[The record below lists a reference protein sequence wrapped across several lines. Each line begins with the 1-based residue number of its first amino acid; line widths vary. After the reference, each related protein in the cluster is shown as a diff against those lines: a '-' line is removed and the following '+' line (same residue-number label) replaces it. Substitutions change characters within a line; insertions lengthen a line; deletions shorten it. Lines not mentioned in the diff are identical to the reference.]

1 MIQPRSNGKFRTMIF
16 LLGASGYIGSAFQ
29 RELARRELPFRAI
42 SRADLDYTRFRILA
56 DALKSHHPRLV
67 IHCGGFTGKPNV
79 DACETQRTET
89 ILGNIVLAQTVAQAC
104 DAAGVR
110 LGAVSSGC
118 IYTGAKMQNRDGS
131 WTIREDLNAPD
142 LAGLL
147 GSRSAKIRG
156 FTESDIPNFTFEHGS
171 SFYSGTKAIAEK
183 VLLDFP
189 SAYVW
194 RLRLPFE
201 ERDHPRN
208 YLSKL
213 QTYPKLY
220 QNWNSL
226 SHLGDFVCACLDI
239 WKSDLPGGAYN
250 VVNPGYVSTREV
262 VDLIRKIRRPDWEP
276 PFWRDDAEFY
286 QKAALA
292 RRSNCLLDA
301 AKLAQSGIKIRD
313 VETALADSIRN
324 FPLKSAA

>member
-1 MIQPRSNGKFRTMIF
+1 MIF
-16 LLGASGYIGSAFQ
+16 LLGASGYVGGAFQ
-29 RELARRELPFRAI
+29 RELTRRGLPHRAV
-42 SRADLDYTRFRILA
+42 SRSELDYSRFRVLV
-56 DALKSHHPRLV
+56 DALNSHRPSLV

-118 IYTGAKMQNRDGS
+118 IYTGAKVKKADGS

-142 LAGLL
+142 LAELL
-147 GSRSAKIRG
+147 SSRSTNIRG
-156 FTESDIPNFTFEHGS
+156 FEENDAPNFIFENGS

-183 VLLDFP
+183 VLLAFP

-194 RLRLPFE
+194 RLRMPFE
-201 ERDHPRN
+201 EREHPRN
-208 YLSKL
+208 YLAKL

-226 SHLGDFVCACLDI
+226 SHLGDFVSACLEI
-239 WKSDLPGGAYN
+239 WRSELPGGAYN
-250 VVNPGYVSTREV
+250 VVNPGYVSTHEV
-262 VDLIRKIRRPDWEP
+262 VELIRKLGRADWEP
-276 PFWRDDAEFY
+276 PFWRDDNEFY
-286 QKAALA
+286 QKGALA
-292 RRSNCLLDA
+292 RRSNCLLETV
-301 AKLAQSGIKIRD
+301 KLAQSGIKMRD
-313 VETALADSIRN
+313 VVTALADSIHQW
-324 FPLKSAA
+324 KQAAAAR

>member
-1 MIQPRSNGKFRTMIF
+1 MIF
-16 LLGASGYIGSAFQ
+16 LLGASGYVGGAFQ
-29 RELARRELPFRAI
+29 REMTRRGLPYQAI
-42 SRADLDYTRFRILA
+42 SRAELDYTRFRVLA
-56 DALKSHHPRLV
+56 DALKRHRPELV

-104 DAAGVR
+104 DAARVR
-110 LGAVSSGC
+110 LGAISSGC
-118 IYTGAKMQNRDGS
+118 IYSGAKVQEEEGP
-131 WTIREDLNAPD
+131 WAIREDLNAPD
-142 LAGLL
+142 LDALL
-147 GSRSAKIRG
+147 ASRSERIRG
-156 FTESDIPNFTFEHGS
+156 FEESDAPNFTFENGS

-183 VLLDFP
+183 TLLAFP

-194 RLRLPFE
+194 RLRMPFE
-201 ERDHPRN
+201 ERNHPRN

-226 SHLGDFVCACLDI
+226 SHLGDFASACVRI
-239 WKSDLPGGAYN
+239 WESDLPGGAYN

-262 VDLIRKIRRPDWEP
+262 VELIRKLRRPEWEP
-276 PFWRDDAEFY
+276 LFWRDDNEFY

-292 RRSNCLLDA
+292 RRSNCLLET
-301 AKLAQSGIKIRD
+301 AKLAQGGIQMRD
-313 VETALADSIRN
+313 VTTALADSIRQWIN
-324 FPLKSAA
+324 